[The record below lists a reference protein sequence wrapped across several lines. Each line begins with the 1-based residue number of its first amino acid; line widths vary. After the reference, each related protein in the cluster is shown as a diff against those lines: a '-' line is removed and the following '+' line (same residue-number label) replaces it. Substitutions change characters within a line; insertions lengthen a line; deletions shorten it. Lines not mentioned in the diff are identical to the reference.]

1 MNEGDAPGVSV
12 PARSTGNNGL
22 ASRAA
27 LGSLRRPWDDYDV
40 CLFDIDGTLMLCKDA
55 VHYHA
60 FCAALR
66 MLSGRPLDLA
76 GVTAHGNTDAGIL
89 RDALLQ
95 AGIPEPLWRPRIA
108 EALDGMCAFVWEQR
122 KQICGEVL
130 PGVRSVLGH
139 LRRRGVLL
147 GVVTGNLERIG
158 RIKLECCGLEE
169 CFDFGAYSD
178 GCECRT
184 EVFRNAVAQARS
196 LAGTQATICSVGDTP
211 ADVKAAREVG
221 IDVIALATGIHSE
234 EQLQAERPDFYV
246 ANLGQLFALR
256 ASTSE

>member
-1 MNEGDAPGVSV
+1 MVCVPGHS
-12 PARSTGNNGL
+12 AGNNGPTRH
-22 ASRAA
+22 ADVC
-27 LGSLRRPWDDYDV
+27 SLRHPWDRYDV
-40 CLFDIDGTLMLCKDA
+40 CLFDIDSTLMLCRDA

-66 MLSGRPLDLA
+66 MLSGRPLDLT
-76 GVTAHGNTDAGIL
+76 GVTAHGNTDTGIL
-89 RDALLQ
+89 RDALLL
-95 AGIPEPLWRPRIA
+95 AGIPEPLWRPRIG
-108 EALDGMCAFVWEQR
+108 EALDGMCAFVWAQK

-139 LRRRGVLL
+139 LRRHGVLL

-158 RIKLECCGLEE
+158 RVKLDCCGLAE

-196 LAGTQATICSVGDTP
+196 LAGTQAAICSVGDTP

-221 IDVIALATGIHSE
+221 IDVVAVATGIHSQ
-234 EQLQAERPDFYV
+234 EQLLIERPDLCV
-246 ANLGQLFALR
+246 ADLRMLFASR
-256 ASTSE
+256 ASASE